1 MQSKA
6 SGKWA
11 TYLAC
16 VPQIL
21 QSLHQHT
28 CTHSDT
34 HTRIPNPPLLLT
46 NERIITFADMWR
58 GGGEAEQG
66 GTVHFSK
73 QEMNSPCCGHL
84 SPREGRV
91 LAGCSVTQ
99 LPSKLQVWADT
110 PVELAASLWSTS
122 PPGKSLDRLLS
133 LKRRTDEA
141 IEGKDDKNPTDKL
154 WCFTSLYFLLQKD
167 SRPHNN
173 KFYQLLYMRF
183 RGYCYKLK
191 TIYNQSPWTSFQ

>member
-1 MQSKA
+1 MH
-6 SGKWA
+6 
-11 TYLAC
+11 
-16 VPQIL
+16 
-21 QSLHQHT
+21 SLRH
-28 CTHSDT
+28 T
-34 HTRIPNPPLLLT
+34 HTHGFQTLHCSWQMRELSHLLT
-46 NERIITFADMWR
+46 CGGVEERPSRGALSTSLSRRWIAHAVAIYHRGR
-58 GGGEAEQG
+58 GGRWLVAQSPSYPLN
-66 GTVHFSK
+66 SK
-73 QEMNSPCCGHL
+73 SELTHQSSSRP
-84 SPREGRV
+84 
-91 LAGCSVTQ
+91 
-99 LPSKLQVWADT
+99 PSG
-110 PVELAASLWSTS
+110 
-122 PPGKSLDRLLS
+122 PPARAGKSLDRLLG